1 MSKLKK
7 FDQFKINLELQALIK
22 GGVTV
27 AQYCAT
33 LSMIMSNNPITEP
46 MVTAW
51 EAHCQ
56 PAAE

>member
-1 MSKLKK
+1 MKK
-7 FDQFKINLELQALIK
+7 ISFEQMQQIE

-27 AQYCAT
+27 AQYCST